1 MWFWAPDQES
11 ADSSH
16 GWLLC
21 PYGQYPASNA
31 RKHYQ
36 ATTALL
42 CQKFDLVFCD
52 CAWWCSSR
60 LWIIYSI
67 FSLSPGSSSGKH
79 GMRVSWEAAT
89 VLWNQEVK
97 LNPVSTVVHW
107 WTCAPWMPP
116 VLLSLSFKR
125 VVPSWKK
132 NTLWELF
139 VAFGKFYTITLMT
152 RHPTDISCN
161 YHDCGQTKNVF
172 PALFLSIWFFTV
184 VLSTVKQHLIDKSG
198 MQAKWTWQM
207 EQKS

>member
-132 NTLWELF
+132 YFMRAICSFWKILYYYVNDQTSHRYFLQLSWLWSDQKCFSCF
-139 VAFGKFYTITLMT
+139 VPLHLVFYC
-152 RHPTDISCN
+152 S
-161 YHDCGQTKNVF
+161 
-172 PALFLSIWFFTV
+172 
-184 VLSTVKQHLIDKSG
+184 
-198 MQAKWTWQM
+198 AKHSETTPNR
-207 EQKS
+207 